1 MVIPPAAHSRPV
13 IDRRAMVITNEP
25 YWTLVAVCALL
36 MLLLAAV
43 LISSAIADAT
53 EARASAAREQ
63 ALHLDNDQVT

>member
-1 MVIPPAAHSRPV
+1 
-13 IDRRAMVITNEP
+13 MVITNEP